1 MRTAVITGGPGIDP
15 DTAACICGGCDQVYC
30 ADSGVDLAFRAGIK
44 IDKVF
49 GDMDSIS
56 PEGRNYIKEKDIPCE
71 IYPVDKDLTDT
82 EIALSKVP
90 PEDEIVL
97 VCSLGGRPDHL
108 LAIINLCMRLR
119 REGREIT
126 ATDGISDIFFLSGKD
141 HISVEGIIDPMGL
154 AVSLIN
160 PNPDTPSKNVTCSG
174 LSYEVKNADIP
185 FGYGHFNSNSIR
197 EGEDSFSVSL
207 GSGELIVVVTLKG
220 Q

>member
-15 DTAACICGGCDQVYC
+15 APAACICGGCDKVFC
-30 ADSGVDLAFRAGIK
+30 ADSGVDLAVRAGIK

-56 PEGRNYIKEKDIPCE
+56 PEGRQFISDNNIPCE
-71 IYPVDKDLTDT
+71 IYPVDKDYTDT

-90 PEDEIVL
+90 EDDEIVL

-108 LAIINLCMRLR
+108 LAIINLCLRLR

-141 HISVEGIIDPMGL
+141 YISVEGVIDPVGL

-160 PNPDTPSKNVTCSG
+160 PNPDTTAKNVTAKG
-174 LSYEVKNADIP
+174 LSYDVENAEIP
-185 FGYGHFNSNSIR
+185 FGYGHFNSNSIK
-197 EGEDSFSVSL
+197 EGNDSFSVS
-207 GSGELIVVVTLKG
+207 SEEGELIVVVTLKG